1 MIKVAFLINFN
12 HVKWIGGLNIII
24 NLLNSIAA
32 QKAYLKKI
40 KLLIIVNKKHS
51 LKKLNIDKKIK
62 IIEDNK
68 IFSLNIFKKILD
80 KLSIIF
86 LGKTIF
92 LEKFLIKKKI
102 DIITHSNI
110 VSGKNSVAKSIVW
123 IPDFQ
128 YLHFPNYFT
137 YKYRLLR
144 YFNLILYKIH
154 ATVILLSS
162 KNSYK
167 DLNSIISINS
177 NKIITH
183 QFPFFVPPKQKL
195 LTISTLKKKYNIP
208 RKYYFLPNQYW
219 VHKNHEVVI
228 KALYIL
234 IKKNLFLNIV
244 STGHN
249 FDYRNPEHFNYILEL
264 IKKYKLEKY
273 YYYLGVLPY
282 IDVMSLMKNSI
293 AVINPS
299 LFEGWS
305 STIEQAKSYG
315 KKIILSNIKVHTE
328 QNPKG
333 AEYFHPANA
342 NQKSKILLNI
352 HKRKEFK
359 NDQKL
364 YNDAQKNMR
373 KNLKIYSSQ
382 FFEIVQSICLNK

>member
-12 HVKWIGGLNIII
+12 HAKWIGGLNIII

-40 KLLIIVNKKHS
+40 KLLIIVNNKHS
-51 LKKLNIDKKIK
+51 LKKLGIDKKIK

-68 IFSLNIFKKILD
+68 IFSLNILKKILD

-86 LGKTIF
+86 LGKTIY

-162 KNSYK
+162 KDSYK
-167 DLNSIISINS
+167 DLNSIININS
-177 NKIITH
+177 NKIIIH

-195 LTISTLKKKYNIP
+195 LKISTLKKKYNIP
-208 RKYYFLPNQYW
+208 GKYYFLPNQYW

-234 IKKNLFLNIV
+234 IKKNFFLNIV

-249 FDYRNPEHFNYILEL
+249 FDYRNPDHFNYILKL

-282 IDVMSLMKNSI
+282 IDAMSLMKNSI

-315 KKIILSNIKVHTE
+315 KKIILSNIKVHKE

-342 NQKSKILLNI
+342 NQLSKILLNI
-352 HKRKEFK
+352 HKRKDFK

-364 YNDAQKNMR
+364 YNDAQKNME

-382 FFEIVQSICLNK
+382 FFEIVQSI

>member
-32 QKAYLKKI
+32 QKAYQKKI
-40 KLLIIVNKKHS
+40 KLLIIVNNKHS
-51 LKKLNIDKKIK
+51 LKKLDIDKKIK

-162 KNSYK
+162 KDSYK

-177 NKIITH
+177 NKIIVH

-195 LTISTLKKKYNIP
+195 LKISTLKKKYNIP

-234 IKKNLFLNIV
+234 FKKNFFLNIV
-244 STGHN
+244 TTGHN
-249 FDYRNPEHFNYILEL
+249 FDYRNPNHFNYILEL

-328 QNPKG
+328 QNPKE

-342 NQKSKILLNI
+342 NQLSKILLNI
-352 HKRKEFK
+352 HKRKDFK

-364 YNDAQKNMR
+364 YNGAQKNMR

-382 FFEIVQSICLNK
+382 FFKIVQSISLNK

>member
-264 IKKYKLEKY
+264 IKKFKLFQII
-273 YYYLGVLPY
+273 YL
-282 IDVMSLMKNSI
+282 
-293 AVINPS
+293 
-299 LFEGWS
+299 
-305 STIEQAKSYG
+305 
-315 KKIILSNIKVHTE
+315 
-328 QNPKG
+328 
-333 AEYFHPANA
+333 
-342 NQKSKILLNI
+342 
-352 HKRKEFK
+352 
-359 NDQKL
+359 
-364 YNDAQKNMR
+364 
-373 KNLKIYSSQ
+373 
-382 FFEIVQSICLNK
+382 FF